1 MAKAPD
7 IQAALSM
14 ATNAHDRCLF
24 MRHMLK
30 NADGITLDGEKL
42 RGLGHVFEDLMA
54 DLESIMS
61 DLDPA

>member
-7 IQAALSM
+7 IRSAVNTV
-14 ATNAHDRCLF
+14 TNAHDKCLLL
-24 MRHMLK
+24 RHILK

-42 RGLGHVFEDLMA
+42 RGLGHVFEDLMT

>member
-1 MAKAPD
+1 MRSPN
-7 IQAALSM
+7 IQSAVNTV
-14 ATNAHDRCLF
+14 TNAHDKCLLL
-24 MRHMLK
+24 RHVFK

-42 RGLGHVFEDLMA
+42 RGLGHVFEDLMT

>member
-1 MAKAPD
+1 MVKAPN
-7 IQAALSM
+7 IQSAVNTV
-14 ATNAHDRCLF
+14 TNAHDRCLF

-42 RGLGHVFEDLMA
+42 RGLGHVFEDLMT

>member
-1 MAKAPD
+1 MRSPD
-7 IQAALSM
+7 IKAALS
-14 ATNAHDRCLF
+14 TVTDAHDKCLLL
-24 MRHMLK
+24 RHVFK

-42 RGLGHVFEDLMA
+42 RGLGHVFEDLMT

>member
-1 MAKAPD
+1 MRKAPD

-42 RGLGHVFEDLMA
+42 RA
-54 DLESIMS
+54 SAMS
-61 DLDPA
+61 LKTS